1 MSGLTIYESLEQ
13 GSPDWLAARCG
24 LLTASTIGKLLTPA
38 GKLADNDTSRG
49 LIETLVAERIT
60 GHVEYVH
67 PTFEMQ
73 RGSLDESYAR
83 NIYQEQFPLRQV
95 KEVGFATNEFGGHV
109 IGASPDGLVGAMGG
123 LEIKSP
129 KPKTHL
135 RTILSDDVPKEHLP
149 QIHTN
154 MLVLD
159 REWWDFESY
168 CGGWPIYVHRVY
180 RDPKWDALL
189 IDTLIT
195 FEERASVMEANY
207 RQIIRDAPIAPRIDH
222 FADME
227 ISL

>member
-1 MSGLTIYESLEQ
+1 MTLTIYDELEQ
-13 GSPDWLAARCG
+13 GSDEWLAARCG

-49 LIETLVAERIT
+49 VIETLVAERIT

-83 NIYQEQFPLRQV
+83 DIYQEQFPLRQV

-109 IGASPDGLVGAMGG
+109 LGASPDGLVGAMGG

-135 RTILSDDVPKEHLP
+135 RTILNDDVPKEHLP

-159 REWWDFESY
+159 RDWWDFESY
-168 CGGWPIYVHRVY
+168 CGGWPIYVHRVH

-189 IDTLIT
+189 TDALHM
-195 FEERASVMEANY
+195 FEDKAALTIEYFKTMTAG
-207 RQIIRDAPIAPRIDH
+207 APIAPRIDH
-222 FADME
+222 FADIQIE
-227 ISL
+227 IN